1 MMFNCCK
8 TEIHKYSSKWGKKSP
23 DGNLADC
30 QVYGKDQAEFF
41 RLYAKI
47 LCYIVS
53 GNSLVPFMNKSDLN
67 PYSKEVLN
75 MRPQPW

>member
-1 MMFNCCK
+1 
-8 TEIHKYSSKWGKKSP
+8 
-23 DGNLADC
+23 
-30 QVYGKDQAEFF
+30 
-41 RLYAKI
+41 
-47 LCYIVS
+47 VS